1 MDKIASNSNSIFAGS
16 AGFSLSGSQFSRNK
30 PKFGFQKFLIFT
42 VGESRAHEL
51 ASGMAKNQSL
61 QREVAISA
69 LVWRESSLMPRTF
82 EETIV

>member
-1 MDKIASNSNSIFAGS
+1 MDKIASNSNSMFAGS

-51 ASGMAKNQSL
+51 ASGMAKSQMFTERGGNLSTS
-61 QREVAISA
+61 VAGK
-69 LVWRESSLMPRTF
+69 
-82 EETIV
+82 